1 MVLPQFM
8 VLMREAV
15 LSRSPLCSEDVVNRL
30 TEMKRGSAGGGG
42 NIVLKLNYATSAFGS
57 VMVQILT
64 KNSKNSK
71 AVEVLQSKTMYGDDL
86 HEIVVWD
93 NPDGASRSLDDLI
106 LQQKGSGYALL
117 LKFNLED
124 ADVFA
129 WAFAIV
135 TSEKTRGTL

>member
-1 MVLPQFM
+1 
-8 VLMREAV
+8 
-15 LSRSPLCSEDVVNRL
+15 
-30 TEMKRGSAGGGG
+30 
-42 NIVLKLNYATSAFGS
+42 
-57 VMVQILT
+57 MVQILT

-71 AVEVLQSKTMYGDDL
+71 PVEVLQSKTMYGDDL

-129 WAFAIV
+129 WAFDIV